1 MKTRLINLMIT
12 VMVFCLLFNT
22 VLAGEENIKWIQERL
37 GIKEM
42 INKPFQFDDPY
53 AVVEAS
59 SGDKPRVIM
68 LSSYITNDV
77 GEISQCLELSSTDI
91 ISFYVDFMSL
101 KTTDVK
107 FHFIWTGPEFYYF
120 ETDWYEAIRDEY
132 YYLAV
137 DTYPDWR
144 RGIYKLIIVAEQGDS
159 ASGSSCVIEC
169 VMQFY

>member
-1 MKTRLINLMIT
+1 MKTRSIRHMMPIMI
-12 VMVFCLLFNT
+12 FCLLFSSVLTGQENT
-22 VLAGEENIKWIQERL
+22 KRIQERL
-37 GIKEM
+37 GIKDM

-53 AVVEAS
+53 AAVEAS
-59 SGDKPRVIM
+59 RGDKPRVIM
-68 LSSYITNDV
+68 LSSYITNEE
-77 GEISQCLELSSTDI
+77 GEISQCLNLSSTDL

-107 FHFIWTGPEFYYF
+107 FHFIWTGPEFYYH
-120 ETDWYEAIRDEY
+120 ETDWYEAVRDEY

-144 RGIYKLIIVAEQGDS
+144 RGIYKLIIVAELGDT
-159 ASGSSCVIEC
+159 ASGAPCVIEC

>member
-1 MKTRLINLMIT
+1 MKTRSIKQIIP
-12 VMVFCLLFNT
+12 VMVFCLLFSS
-22 VLAGEENIKWIQERL
+22 VLAGQENSKRIQERL
-37 GIKEM
+37 CLRDM
-42 INKPFQFDDPY
+42 LNKPFQIDDPY
-53 AVVEAS
+53 AAVGAI
-59 SGDKPRVIM
+59 SGDKPRLIM
-68 LSSYITNDV
+68 LSSYITNEA
-77 GEISQCLELSSTDI
+77 GEISQCLDLSSTDL

-107 FHFIWTGPEFYYF
+107 FHFIWTGPEFYYY

-159 ASGSSCVIEC
+159 ASGASCVIEC

>member
-1 MKTRLINLMIT
+1 MNSRLKSTLIPAAVVLL
-12 VMVFCLLFNT
+12 VFSGVLTAQNNT
-22 VLAGEENIKWIQERL
+22 KGIQERL
-37 GIKEM
+37 SVKDM
-42 INKPFQFDDPY
+42 LNKPFEFDDPY
-53 AVVEAS
+53 AAVEAA
-59 SGDKPRVIM
+59 SGDRPRLIM
-68 LSSYITNDV
+68 LSSYITNDA
-77 GEISQCLELSSTDI
+77 GEISQCLQLSSTDL

-107 FHFIWTGPEFYYF
+107 FHFIWTGPEFYYY
-120 ETDWYEAIRDEY
+120 ETDWYEAIKDEY

-159 ASGSSCVIEC
+159 ASGASCVIEC